1 MSTAAESVA
10 GVSRA
15 ASGARAALLILF
27 AINTL
32 NFLDRTLLGSLA
44 EPVRKEFGLS
54 DTGLGLL
61 GTVFTL
67 IYAVVGLPL
76 GRLADRWHRIRLV
89 AMGTALWSVLTAA
102 TGVAQSYAQVFVSR
116 LGVGVGE
123 AVCAPASQS
132 LIGDLFPP
140 QQRARAM
147 GIFMLGLPAGISI
160 AYLCAG
166 AIGATWGWRSA
177 FLIAC
182 LPGLLLAGLALKLP
196 EPLRGAQDGGT
207 AAAKSAP
214 FSGAPYFAVLKVPT
228 MAWIIL
234 SGIFHNFNMYAI
246 NSFQTTFLLRFH
258 AMSLKDAS
266 NLSALSVGA
275 VGAIGLIGGGW
286 LADKM
291 AIRRKNGRL
300 LVSAC
305 SMALAAPCIFLAIHQ
320 PKGAIAAFMALM
332 AVGNMTLYV
341 YYSTVYAAIQ
351 DVIAPRLRGT
361 AVAIDF
367 CGMYV
372 LGASLGPLGTGL
384 LSDHFARQ
392 AMTAAGATHMTEAF
406 KAVGLHDAMY
416 IIPVLAVL
424 AAAVLF
430 AAATT
435 VEKDM
440 QRRPAT

>member
-361 AVAIDF
+361 AVAIYF

>member
-275 VGAIGLIGGGW
+275 VGAIGLVGGGW

-361 AVAIDF
+361 AVAIYF

>member
-1 MSTAAESVA
+1 MSTAAGSVA

-61 GTVFTL
+61 GTIFTL

-76 GRLADRWHRIRLV
+76 GRLTDRWHRTRLV

-102 TGVAQSYAQVFVSR
+102 TGVAQSYVQVFVSR

-147 GIFMLGLPAGISI
+147 GIFMLGLPAGVSI

-166 AIGATWGWRSA
+166 AIGAAWGWRSA

-207 AAAKSAP
+207 AAEKSVP

-228 MAWIIL
+228 MGWIIL

-266 NLSALSVGA
+266 NVSALSVGA

-300 LVSAC
+300 LVCAC
-305 SMALAAPCIFLAIHQ
+305 SMALAAPCLFLAIHQ

-332 AVGNMTLYV
+332 AIGTMTMYV

-361 AVAIDF
+361 AVAIYF